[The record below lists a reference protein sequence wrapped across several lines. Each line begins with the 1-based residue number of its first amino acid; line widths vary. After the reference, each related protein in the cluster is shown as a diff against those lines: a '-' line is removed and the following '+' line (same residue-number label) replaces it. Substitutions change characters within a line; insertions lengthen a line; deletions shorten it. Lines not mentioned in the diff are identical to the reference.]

1 MSPKTGVATFIS
13 HQRVYLVET
22 DYLPGMQ
29 LLSNNDDAS
38 EVARDQWLEKRA
50 VDLLQSVEVK

>member
-1 MSPKTGVATFIS
+1 
-13 HQRVYLVET
+13 VET